1 MMRTR
6 FGSTGLLLIAASV
19 FGQDA
24 VPGKLKPGGD
34 PEHPKS
40 VAAPAKLPGFSP
52 ANMDRTA
59 DPCVNFYQYACGT
72 WLKNNPIPPDESRWG
87 NFDALNQRNQQVLR
101 DILEKAAKDDPKR
114 DPIDQKIGDFYAAC
128 MDETTINKQGLEP
141 LKPDLDRIAAIS
153 AKNALLSELVRLH
166 RIGVNVL
173 FNFSAGPDFKNSKM
187 NIAQASQGGIGLP
200 DREYY
205 LNTDAKSIELRNRYQ
220 AHVQRMFQLLGES
233 PEKSGVSAK
242 AVLAIETDLA
252 KGSLDK
258 VSLRDPQKVYHKLS
272 EHELFSMAPF
282 LDWNKYFA
290 GMGAPAIV
298 SLNVESPNFFR
309 QLESTVV
316 QTSLDD
322 LKTYLRWHLIH
333 AQAPLLPAAF
343 VDENFDFFGK
353 RLTGAKELRPRWK
366 RCVEFTDG
374 DLGEA
379 LGQRYVDQTFG
390 TEGKQRTLKMVE
402 EIEKALT
409 DDLKTLSWMTPATKK
424 EAMVKLQGITN
435 KIGFPDKWRDYSALK
450 IVRGDAVGNDQRATE
465 FEVQRQIH
473 RIGQAVDPKE
483 WGMTPPTVNAY
494 YNPLENNINFPAGI
508 LQPPFYDNKLDD
520 APNYGGIG
528 AVVGHELTHGFDDQ
542 GRQFDSTGNLRDWWT
557 PQDAQ
562 EFEKRANCFIKE
574 YESFSPLPDVHLNG
588 KLTLGENTADNGG
601 MRLAFMALMES
612 LREKGASSRKIDG
625 LTPQQR
631 FFLGWGQIWC
641 ENSREESARLRATVN
656 PHSPGQFRVNGVV
669 SNMPEF
675 REAFAC
681 KAGQPM
687 VREPA
692 CRVW

>member
-1 MMRTR
+1 MKAR
-6 FGSTGLLLIAASV
+6 FGLAVLFSIAGNV
-19 FGQDA
+19 FAQEL
-24 VPGKLKPGGD
+24 VSKRQ
-34 PEHPKS
+34 
-40 VAAPAKLPGFSP
+40 PGFSP
-52 ANMDRTA
+52 ANMDRAA

-72 WLKNNPIPPDESRWG
+72 WLKDNPVPPDQSRWG
-87 NFDALNQRNQQVLR
+87 SFDVLNERNQQVLR
-101 DILEKAAKDDPKR
+101 GILEKAAADDPKR
-114 DPIDQKIGDFYAAC
+114 APIDQKIGDFYAGC
-128 MDETTINKQGLEP
+128 MDETAINKQALEP
-141 LKPDLDRIAAIS
+141 LKPELDRIATIS

-166 RIGVNVL
+166 RIGVNVF
-173 FNFSAGPDFKNSKM
+173 FNFSSGPDFKNSKL
-187 NIAQASQGGIGLP
+187 NIAQASQGGLGLP

-205 LNTDAKSIELRNRYQ
+205 LNTDAKSVELRNQYQ
-220 AHVQRMFQLLGES
+220 THVQKMLQLLGES
-233 PEKSGVSAK
+233 PEKSAADGK
-242 AVLAIETDLA
+242 AVVAIETNLA

-258 VSLRDPQKVYHKLS
+258 ISRRDPQKVYHKLT
-272 EHELFSMAPF
+272 EHELFSLSPF

-290 GMGAPAIV
+290 GMGAPLLA
-298 SLNVESPNFFR
+298 SLNVEYPNFFR
-309 QLESTVV
+309 QLESTIV

-333 AQAPLLPAAF
+333 AEAALLPAAF
-343 VDENFDFFGK
+343 VYEDFDFYGK

-366 RCVEFTDG
+366 RCVEYTDN

-390 TEGKQRTLKMVE
+390 TEGKKRTLKMVE
-402 EIEKALT
+402 EIEKALAN
-409 DDLKTLSWMTPATKK
+409 DLETLSWMTPATKK
-424 EAMVKLQGITN
+424 EAMVKLQAVTN
-435 KIGFPDKWRDYSALK
+435 KIGFPDKWRDYSTLR

-465 FEVQRQIH
+465 FEVQRQLH
-473 RIGQAVDPKE
+473 KIGQPVDPKE

-542 GRQFDSTGNLRDWWT
+542 GRQFDATGNLRDWWT

-562 EFEKRANCFIKE
+562 EFEKRADCFIKE
-574 YESFSPLPDVHLNG
+574 YASFSPVPGVHLNG

-601 MRLAFMALMES
+601 MRLAFMALMDS
-612 LREKGASSRKIDG
+612 LRGKSNQKIDG
-625 LTPQQR
+625 FTPLQR

-641 ENSREESARLRATVN
+641 ENTREESARLRATVN
-656 PHSPGQFRVNGVV
+656 PHSPGEFRVNGVV

-675 REAFAC
+675 RQAFAC
-681 KAGQPM
+681 NIGQPM
-687 VREPA
+687 VREPV